1 MAIYAP
7 YVGLPGMGTERQA
20 AHRIV
25 FRDGQITGWFSG
37 GRILDGTL
45 CADQGNTGNITV
57 LRAGNVLG
65 RVTSGEGGE
74 IILERAEAVLRAEF
88 PELAATI
95 RLRTPDEQNK
105 RHGQATAAASLPA
118 LGAAG

>member
-1 MAIYAP
+1 M
-7 YVGLPGMGTERQA
+7 L
-20 AHRIV
+20 
-25 FRDGQITGWFSG
+25 
-37 GRILDGTL
+37 
-45 CADQGNTGNITV
+45 
-57 LRAGNVLG
+57 VLG